1 MRQARPRYRASRFS
15 SSLPTAV
22 TARTGTPASAHGSS
36 GSNVLR
42 GISSL
47 CVGPRKYPWSAAS
60 MTVWPS
66 VGRMIRESRFW
77 SPQVMFVPLDRLL
90 AGVAFRDGL
99 KAFASTT
106 QLAESETVDR
116 CNECGEE
123 KHRHAGGWHDHVGP
137 FDRWKKPGSDHQ
149 PSQGE
154 ARDSQEENES
164 PCPGVGPSHLGCSPQ
179 RHIFKVD
186 VPCPR
191 KK

>member
-1 MRQARPRYRASRFS
+1 GAPATPGPHY
-15 SSLPTAV
+15 PT
-22 TARTGTPASAHGSS
+22 RIWSS
-36 GSNVLR
+36 GSKVLR

-123 KHRHAGGWHDHVGP
+123 
-137 FDRWKKPGSDHQ
+137 
-149 PSQGE
+149 
-154 ARDSQEENES
+154 
-164 PCPGVGPSHLGCSPQ
+164 
-179 RHIFKVD
+179 
-186 VPCPR
+186 
-191 KK
+191 